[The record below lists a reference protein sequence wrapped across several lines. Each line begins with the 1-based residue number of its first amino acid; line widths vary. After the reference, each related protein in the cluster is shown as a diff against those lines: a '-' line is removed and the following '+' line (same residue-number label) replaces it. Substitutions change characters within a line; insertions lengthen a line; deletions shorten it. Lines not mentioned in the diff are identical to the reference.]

1 MEGSEKRYF
10 FAAAFNGK
18 HTIGNGS
25 EEVEKAKGVLKKKIK
40 KLENS
45 FGSLKVKFTFAAAK
59 NKKSSLT
66 RMGVKLRVCDPVTRK
81 V

>member
-1 MEGSEKRYF
+1 LEGSEKRYF

-18 HTIGNGS
+18 PITGNRS
-25 EEVEKAKGVLKKKIK
+25 REVEKVKKSTKTRSK

-59 NKKSSLT
+59 NE
-66 RMGVKLRVCDPVTRK
+66 K
-81 V
+81 VH

>member
-1 MEGSEKRYF
+1 LEGSDKRYF

-18 HTIGNGS
+18 LLTGKRDLS
-25 EEVEKAKGVLKKKIK
+25 ELERQKGVLEIKTK

-59 NKKSSLT
+59 TK
-66 RMGVKLRVCDPVTRK
+66 RVH
-81 V
+81 